1 MEYKIVN
8 SVTDLP
14 EFDKEL
20 PILADIETGGLYTNL
35 RMCQFLQPQTS
46 ETIYIVDIAPTG
58 YNEDDY
64 QHELQLL
71 KDFITEHHTVWWN
84 ASYDLGTMNI
94 SPKRLDDLFY
104 AVKSSYPQFQEFG
117 LKKVVKKLRYTQGLY
132 SSTEEDHGAK
142 GYPKGS
148 YISRSGYRYAAIDVL
163 ALSLMWNDA
172 KIKHIIE
179 HNMAYKVEGVFD
191 AEAAKQNPDTYQTP
205 KDTYYKLG
213 EAGKKEAESAGVE
226 DRTGM
231 GSAVKLA
238 DSGKTVKASD
248 AGATQSRPAG
258 KAGTIKKVN
267 NIQI

>member
-1 MEYKIVN
+1 MGGTATHQEWAQSQYKSLDEAKAASTKAYESGGPKGAIKVRDSGQQLGISYDN
-8 SVTDLP
+8 LT
-14 EFDKEL
+14 
-20 PILADIETGGLYTNL
+20 GLYKDQGA
-35 RMCQFLQPQTS
+35 MGQ
-46 ETIYIVDIAPTG
+46 Y
-58 YNEDDY
+58 YNE
-64 QHELQLL
+64 
-71 KDFITEHHTVWWN
+71 
-84 ASYDLGTMNI
+84 
-94 SPKRLDDLFY
+94 
-104 AVKSSYPQFQEFG
+104 
-117 LKKVVKKLRYTQGLY
+117 LY
-132 SSTEEDHGAK
+132 SGA
-142 GYPKGS
+142 Y
-148 YISRSGYRYAAIDVL
+148 D
-163 ALSLMWNDA
+163 
-172 KIKHIIE
+172 
-179 HNMAYKVEGVFD
+179 NMAYKVEGVFD